1 MAKGRTYGDVD
12 GDDVLR
18 LLEDELDGALDGLCA
33 QERRER
39 LGRRRDR
46 RDAELECAPVLLVLK
61 DVSSSSVPAVVAGL
75 AALV

>member
-1 MAKGRTYGDVD
+1 
-12 GDDVLR
+12 LR
-18 LLEDELDGALDGLCA
+18 LLEDELDGALNGLRA

-46 RDAELECAPVLLVLK
+46 RDAELERAPVLLVLK